1 MMKFA
6 IFLGCNIPARVDQYD
21 RAARAVLDRLGV
33 DLVDIRQF
41 NCCGYPMRN
50 IDRRAFVLSA
60 AGNLAAAEQAGLDI
74 IALCKCCFGTLKEA
88 QHLLEED
95 QDLLGEINR
104 MLSSKGLVYKGQTRV
119 RHFLSVLYHDVG
131 IDAIR
136 AKVSKPFAG
145 LRIATHYGCHAL
157 RPSAVT
163 GFDNPVAP
171 SLFDRLVEAT
181 GARSVDWPL
190 RLECCGAPLTGIN
203 DDLSMTL
210 TGKKIAN
217 GRKAGAH
224 YLCAA
229 CPYCHLQFDT
239 VQSMMISRNGHDPLA
254 CILYP
259 QLLGLCMDIDENIL
273 GIGENQIDIQGVTNF
288 LESGE

>member
-1 MMKFA
+1 
-6 IFLGCNIPARVDQYD
+6 LG
-21 RAARAVLDRLGV
+21 RLGV
-33 DLVDIRQF
+33 DLVDIPRF

-50 IDRRAFVLSA
+50 IDRKAFVLSA

-95 QDLLGEINR
+95 QELLGQINR
-104 MLSSKGLVYKGQTRV
+104 MLSPKGLAYRGHTRV
-119 RHFLSVLYHDVG
+119 KHFLSVLYHDVG
-131 IDAIR
+131 IEAIR

-157 RPSAVT
+157 RPSTVT

-171 SLFDRLVEAT
+171 TLFDRLVEAT
-181 GARSVDWPL
+181 GAESVDWPL
-190 RLECCGAPLTGIN
+190 RLECCGAPLTGVN
-203 DDLSMTL
+203 DDLSMRL
-210 TGKKIAN
+210 TGKKIAD
-217 GRKAGAH
+217 GKKAGAH

-239 VQSMMISRNGHDPLA
+239 VQNMMISRNGNDPLA

-259 QLLGLCMDIDENIL
+259 QLLG
-273 GIGENQIDIQGVTNF
+273 
-288 LESGE
+288 